1 MTDQPRYLG
10 LLRSIANAESDAH
23 LYLSAWRDTTT
34 DPEVKAVLTTVAA
47 REGEHGMAFAK
58 RVVELGFDFER
69 RESPRLAED
78 LEVARS
84 DRSDREKAEHFRLD
98 RIDEILTFFDDVFKD
113 HTIDIRTGELLGRYI
128 AEEHD
133 TGRLAG
139 GCYAALCQ
147 HAAPAAEPA
156 APAKRA
162 ARPRPRS
169 SRAKAAAATS

>member
-1 MTDQPRYLG
+1 MTDSPLSVG
-10 LLRSIANAESDAH
+10 LLRGIATAESDAH
-23 LYLSAWRDTTT
+23 LYLPAGRHPTP
-34 DPEVKAVLTTVAA
+34 DPEVRAVLTTVAA

-69 RESPRLAED
+69 RESERLADD

-98 RIDEILTFFDDVFKD
+98 RIEQVLSFFDDVFKD

-133 TGRLAG
+133 TARLAG
-139 GCYAALCQ
+139 GCYANLCQ
-147 HAAPAAEPA
+147 LPASAAATKSKP
-156 APAKRA
+156 A
-162 ARPRPRS
+162 ARPR
-169 SRAKAAAATS
+169 SRTTKAKRPAAART

>member
-1 MTDQPRYLG
+1 MSDQPSYLG
-10 LLRSIANAESDAH
+10 LLCSIANAESDAH

-34 DPEVKAVLTTVAA
+34 DPEVRSVLTTVAA
-47 REGEHGMAFAK
+47 REGEHGMSFAK

-69 RESPRLAED
+69 RESPKLAEQ

-113 HTIDIRTGELLGRYI
+113 HSIDIRTGELLGRYI

-133 TGRLAG
+133 TARLAG
-139 GCYAALCQ
+139 GCYAALCD
-147 HAAPAAEPA
+147 
-156 APAKRA
+156 RA

-169 SRAKAAAATS
+169 SPRPRRRAAAIAS